1 MGLWTEWQAARER
14 RRRVESYVGR
24 MLREPDDAIVRLLE
38 AGAGGV
44 VARRELRFALLAIG
58 LIVAERDALDDQTA
72 ADVSHQLQPLL
83 AAEAKRDPEVGRLWP
98 ERWRA
103 YSAALVRRGSPE
115 APAMR
120 LARVLLEGV
129 GMAEPAPAQ
138 LESVTQFVL
147 ENRAALNEALRA
159 VFGAA
164 SLPEDVRPSALR
176 SS

>member
-24 MLREPDDAIVRLLE
+24 MLREPDASTVAILE
-38 AGAGGV
+38 AAAGAH

-72 ADVSHQLQPLL
+72 ADVSHQLQPELTE
-83 AAEAKRDPEVGRLWP
+83 AARRDPEVGRLWP

-103 YSAALVRRGSPE
+103 YSAALARRGSPE

-120 LARVLLEGV
+120 LARVLLEGAGV
-129 GMAEPAPAQ
+129 SAPSEEQ
-138 LESVTQFVL
+138 LARITQFVQD
-147 ENRAALNEALRA
+147 NRNALNEALRA

-176 SS
+176 T

>member
-24 MLREPDDAIVRLLE
+24 MLREPDASIVACLE
-38 AGAGGV
+38 SAAGPS

-83 AAEAKRDPEVGRLWP
+83 AAEARRDPDVGRLWP

-103 YSAALVRRGSPE
+103 FTSALAVRGSAE
-115 APAMR
+115 APAVR
-120 LARVLLEGV
+120 LARVLLEGAGV
-129 GMAEPAPAQ
+129 TAPSAAQ
-138 LESVTQFVL
+138 LERSTRFVQD
-147 ENRAALNEALRA
+147 NRSALNEALRA

-164 SLPEDVRPSALR
+164 SLPEDVRPSALKG
-176 SS
+176 

>member
-24 MLREPDDAIVRLLE
+24 MLREPDEAIVQMLE
-38 AGAGGV
+38 GVAGTTL
-44 VARRELRFALLAIG
+44 ARRELRFALLAIG

-83 AAEAKRDPEVGRLWP
+83 AAEARRDPEVGRLWP

-103 YSAALVRRGSPE
+103 YSAALALRGSPE
-115 APAMR
+115 PPAVR

-129 GMAEPAPAQ
+129 QVSSPTTEQ
-138 LESVTQFVL
+138 LERTTHFVL

-164 SLPEDVRPSALR
+164 SLPEDIRPSALR
-176 SS
+176 H

>member
-24 MLREPDDAIVRLLE
+24 MLREPDASVVGMLE
-38 AGAGGV
+38 GAAGSD

-83 AAEAKRDPEVGRLWP
+83 AAEARRDPEVGRLWP

-103 YSAALVRRGSPE
+103 YSAALALRGSPE
-115 APAMR
+115 APAVR
-120 LARVLLEGV
+120 LARVLLEAA
-129 GMAEPAPAQ
+129 GMATPSAAQ
-138 LESVTQFVL
+138 LERATHFVQ
-147 ENRAALNEALRA
+147 ENRTALNEALRA

-176 SS
+176 A